1 MISQTVVALEKA
13 FINSKNRFYT
23 DLGIVVIILIT
34 TIIVVLGI
42 WIGISKGI
50 FKNIFEYLKNKFSKR
65 KIEEIELKEIELK
78 DINVKETVMRKRN
91 ENSNDSY
98 IDMDF
103 NITSNNAPRTSS
115 INANR
120 QNKSLNY
127 SEGEISNRMSGQITL
142 FNVLQKEE
150 ADTETYEHFNS

>member
-1 MISQTVVALEKA
+1 
-13 FINSKNRFYT
+13 
-23 DLGIVVIILIT
+23 
-34 TIIVVLGI
+34 
-42 WIGISKGI
+42 
-50 FKNIFEYLKNKFSKR
+50 
-65 KIEEIELKEIELK
+65 
-78 DINVKETVMRKRN
+78 MRKRN